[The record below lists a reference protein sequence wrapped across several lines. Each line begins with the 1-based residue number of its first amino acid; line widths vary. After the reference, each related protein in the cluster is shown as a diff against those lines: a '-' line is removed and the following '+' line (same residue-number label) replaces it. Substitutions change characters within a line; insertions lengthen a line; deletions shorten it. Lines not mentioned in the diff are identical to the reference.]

1 MERKK
6 EENKLKMV
14 FRLFDKDKDGYLDA
28 DELSGAMKYALS
40 FLFSSLLSSHA
51 HLVNVVRVA
60 RSEGRTRSR
69 R

>member
-28 DELSGAMKYALS
+28 DELSGAMKYVLS
-40 FLFSSLLSSHA
+40 LLFSPSLLFSSLLM
-51 HLVNVVRVA
+51 LIL
-60 RSEGRTRSR
+60 
-69 R
+69 